1 MVSENDNNK
10 QGNSGR
16 SQSSSPLGVQEIKRQ
31 IEKGM
36 KEGLEKGI
44 GYKGA
49 FKNIPNSE
57 PVKNLKEEILK
68 RAEEEKER
76 MEYKG
81 INDNRMKKTLKEEYK
96 DDKIRIKDIS
106 ARQAAALKYKEKS
119 IKEAEKEADRR
130 LKEMGAMQG
139 SYVKRKIV
147 SKVTGKATSEMAY
160 KIAQK
165 MAVEA
170 NKDGIN
176 VAIIIA
182 TTALIAC
189 WIDLIDILTAL
200 FLTSILGAVLGFILW
215 LSNFFLSLVIVFFWM
230 AVLGGGHKKF
240 FWKLL
245 IRLIVVVV
253 FVEQVPYLDLVPWTV
268 LIVIWNIFDFTM
280 NRTKAKKDLKEF
292 QTEFMATDQIN
303 KKYASYL

>member
-1 MVSENDNNK
+1 MVSENDN
-10 QGNSGR
+10 QRNSGR
-16 SQSSSPLGVQEIKRQ
+16 SQSSSSLGVKEIKKQ
-31 IEKGM
+31 IEEGM
-36 KEGLEKGI
+36 KKGLEKEI
-44 GYKGA
+44 ENEGA
-49 FKNIPNSE
+49 FKNTGKSKPAE
-57 PVKNLKEEILK
+57 DLKEEIWK
-68 RAEEEKER
+68 RAEKERER
-76 MEYKG
+76 MEDKG
-81 INDNRMKKTLKEEYK
+81 VADYQTKKSLKEEYE
-96 DDKIRIKDIS
+96 DDKIRIKDVS
-106 ARQAAALKYKEKS
+106 ARQAATLKHKKKS
-119 IKEAEKEADRR
+119 AREAEKEADRR
-130 LKEMGAMQG
+130 FKEMGAMQG
-139 SYVKRKIV
+139 SIIKRKIA
-147 SKVTGKATSEMAY
+147 SKARGKATSEMAY

-165 MAVEA
+165 MAAEA

-253 FVEQVPYLDLVPWTV
+253 FVEQAPYLDLIPWTV
-268 LIVIWNIFDFTM
+268 LVVIWNIFDFTM
-280 NRTKAKKDLKEF
+280 NRIKTKKDLKEF
-292 QTEFMATDQIN
+292 QTEFVATGQIN

>member
-16 SQSSSPLGVQEIKRQ
+16 SQSSSPLGVKEIKRQ

-36 KEGLEKGI
+36 KEGLEKGM

-49 FKNIPNSE
+49 FKNIPKSK
-57 PVKNLKEEILK
+57 PIKDLKEEVWK
-68 RAEEEKER
+68 RAEKERER
-76 MEYKG
+76 MEDKG
-81 INDNRMKKTLKEEYK
+81 VADYQTKKSLKEEYK

-106 ARQAAALKYKEKS
+106 ARQAAALKHK
-119 IKEAEKEADRR
+119 KEAEKEADRR